1 MFVSIKLQFNQT
13 SDFRGTENPEYFP
26 SDKNIYDLWSDFYV
40 SYSTNYRSLL
50 FLFQPGTKS

>member
-26 SDKNIYDLWSDFYV
+26 SDKNIYDL
-40 SYSTNYRSLL
+40 
-50 FLFQPGTKS
+50 